1 MSDIHVS
8 LPVGVSL
15 AECVKLSRFLDSLN
29 TYVKDAKRSQQAY
42 REAANCAFGTA
53 FWFLHAENTLPE
65 GDRARIAEWLGD
77 VGQRFLQAGA

>member
-29 TYVKDAKRSQQAY
+29 TYVKAARRSPQAY

-53 FWFLHAENTLPE
+53 FWFLHAENMLPE
-65 GDRARIAEWLGD
+65 DDRNRIAEWLSD